1 MITSFLNDANS
12 IRFLRYLREDDQ
24 QWGVEGINDPI
35 NLQNDPINQQS
46 RTQDDPINQLGITKI
61 NSVFLNP
68 QESAQAEA
76 IADNDQTQPEQPM
89 DVQAEVQKNPE
100 PTDEKEL
107 IKDVF
112 QKIGWEKYIKEES
125 IIGGQNVNGQ
135 NS

>member
-1 MITSFLNDANS
+1 MDD
-12 IRFLRYLREDDQ
+12 RFLRYLREDDQ

-89 DVQAEVQKNPE
+89 DVQAEIQNNPE

>member
-1 MITSFLNDANS
+1 MDD
-12 IRFLRYLREDDQ
+12 RFLRYLREDDQ

-46 RTQDDPINQLGITKI
+46 KTQDDPINQLSTTKI

-76 IADNDQTQPEQPM
+76 IADDDQTQPEQLM
-89 DVQAEVQKNPE
+89 DVQAEIQNNPE

-125 IIGGQNVNGQ
+125 IIGGQNANGQ

>member
-1 MITSFLNDANS
+1 MDD
-12 IRFLRYLREDDQ
+12 RFLRYLREDDQ

-46 RTQDDPINQLGITKI
+46 KTQDDPINQLSTTKI

-89 DVQAEVQKNPE
+89 DVQAEIQNNPE

-125 IIGGQNVNGQ
+125 IIGGQDANRQ

>member
-1 MITSFLNDANS
+1 MDD
-12 IRFLRYLREDDQ
+12 RFLRYLREDDR

-89 DVQAEVQKNPE
+89 DVQAEVQNNPE

-125 IIGGQNVNGQ
+125 IIGGQNVNRQ

>member
-1 MITSFLNDANS
+1 MDD
-12 IRFLRYLREDDQ
+12 RFLRYLREDDQ
-24 QWGVEGINDPI
+24 RWGVEGMNDPI
-35 NLQNDPINQQS
+35 NLQNDPINQQPKA
-46 RTQDDPINQLGITKI
+46 QNDPINDPINNLGVTKI
-61 NSVFLNP
+61 SSVFLSP

-100 PTDEKEL
+100 PTNEKDL

-125 IIGGQNVNGQ
+125 IIGGQNANG
-135 NS
+135 

>member
-1 MITSFLNDANS
+1 MDD
-12 IRFLRYLREDDQ
+12 RFLRYLREDDQ
-24 QWGVEGINDPI
+24 QWGVEGMNDPI
-35 NLQNDPINQQS
+35 NLQNDPIKQQS
-46 RTQDDPINQLGITKI
+46 KTQDDPINQLSTTKI

-89 DVQAEVQKNPE
+89 DVQAEIQNNPE

-125 IIGGQNVNGQ
+125 IIGGQNANRQ

>member
-1 MITSFLNDANS
+1 MVGLKNGEKVLMDD
-12 IRFLRYLREDDQ
+12 RFLRYLREDDQ
-24 QWGVEGINDPI
+24 QWGVEGMNDPI
-35 NLQNDPINQQS
+35 NLQHDPINQQS
-46 RTQDDPINQLGITKI
+46 KTQDDPINQLSTTKI

-125 IIGGQNVNGQ
+125 IIGGQNAN
-135 NS
+135 

>member
-1 MITSFLNDANS
+1 MDD
-12 IRFLRYLREDDQ
+12 RFLRYLREDDQ
-24 QWGVEGINDPI
+24 RWGVEGMNDPI

-46 RTQDDPINQLGITKI
+46 KAQNDPINDPINNLGVTKI
-61 NSVFLNP
+61 SSVFLSP

-89 DVQAEVQKNPE
+89 DVQSEIQKNLE

-125 IIGGQNVNGQ
+125 IIGGQNANGQ

>member
-1 MITSFLNDANS
+1 MDD
-12 IRFLRYLREDDQ
+12 RFLRYLREDDQ
-24 QWGVEGINDPI
+24 RWGVEGINDPI

-46 RTQDDPINQLGITKI
+46 KALDDPINQLSTTKI

-68 QESAQAEA
+68 QESAQAET
-76 IADNDQTQPEQPM
+76 IADNDQTRPEQPM

>member
-1 MITSFLNDANS
+1 MDD
-12 IRFLRYLREDDQ
+12 RFLRYLREDDQ

-89 DVQAEVQKNPE
+89 DVQAEVQNNPE
-100 PTDEKEL
+100 PTNEKEL

-125 IIGGQNVNGQ
+125 IIGGQNANGQ

>member
-1 MITSFLNDANS
+1 MDD
-12 IRFLRYLREDDQ
+12 RFLRYLREDDQ

-46 RTQDDPINQLGITKI
+46 KTQDDPINQLSTTKI
-61 NSVFLNP
+61 NSVFLNS

-76 IADNDQTQPEQPM
+76 IADNDQTQLEQPM

>member
-1 MITSFLNDANS
+1 MDD
-12 IRFLRYLREDDQ
+12 RFLRYLREDDQ
-24 QWGVEGINDPI
+24 QWGVEGMNDPI

-46 RTQDDPINQLGITKI
+46 KTQDDPINQLSTAKI

-89 DVQAEVQKNPE
+89 DVQAEIQNNPE
-100 PTDEKEL
+100 PTNEKEL

-125 IIGGQNVNGQ
+125 IIGGQNVNRQ

>member
-1 MITSFLNDANS
+1 MDD
-12 IRFLRYLREDDQ
+12 RFLRYLREDDQ

-89 DVQAEVQKNPE
+89 DVQAEVQNNPE

-125 IIGGQNVNGQ
+125 IIGGQNANGQ

>member
-1 MITSFLNDANS
+1 MDD
-12 IRFLRYLREDDQ
+12 RFLRYLREDDQ
-24 QWGVEGINDPI
+24 QWGVEGMNDPI
-35 NLQNDPINQQS
+35 NLQNDPIKQQS
-46 RTQDDPINQLGITKI
+46 KTQDDPINQLSTIKI

>member
-1 MITSFLNDANS
+1 MDD
-12 IRFLRYLREDDQ
+12 RFLRYLREDGQ
-24 QWGVEGINDPI
+24 QWGVEGMNDPI

-46 RTQDDPINQLGITKI
+46 KTQDDPINQLSTTKI

-89 DVQAEVQKNPE
+89 DVQAEIQKNPE

-125 IIGGQNVNGQ
+125 IIGGQNANR
-135 NS
+135 

>member
-1 MITSFLNDANS
+1 MDD
-12 IRFLRYLREDDQ
+12 RFLRYLREDDQ

-46 RTQDDPINQLGITKI
+46 KIQDDPINQLSTTKI

-76 IADNDQTQPEQPM
+76 IADNDQTQPDQPM
-89 DVQAEVQKNPE
+89 DVQSEIQKNPE
-100 PTDEKEL
+100 PTNEKEL

-112 QKIGWEKYIKEES
+112 TKIGWEKYIKEES
-125 IIGGQNVNGQ
+125 IIGGQNANGQ

>member
-1 MITSFLNDANS
+1 MDD
-12 IRFLRYLREDDQ
+12 RYLRYLREDGQ
-24 QWGVEGINDPI
+24 QWGIEGMNDPI
-35 NLQNDPINQQS
+35 NLQNDPINQLS
-46 RTQDDPINQLGITKI
+46 TTKI

-76 IADNDQTQPEQPM
+76 IADNDQTQPDQPM
-89 DVQAEVQKNPE
+89 DVQSEIQKNPE
-100 PTDEKEL
+100 PTSEKDL

-125 IIGGQNVNGQ
+125 IIGGQNANGQ

>member
-1 MITSFLNDANS
+1 MDD
-12 IRFLRYLREDDQ
+12 RFLRYLREDDQ

-46 RTQDDPINQLGITKI
+46 QQQNDPINDPINNLGVTKI
-61 NSVFLNP
+61 NSVLLDP

-76 IADNDQTQPEQPM
+76 IANNDQTQPEQPM
-89 DVQAEVQKNPE
+89 DVQAEIQNNPE

-107 IKDVF
+107 IKNVF

>member
-1 MITSFLNDANS
+1 MDD
-12 IRFLRYLREDDQ
+12 RFLRYLREDDQ

-46 RTQDDPINQLGITKI
+46 KTQEDPINQLSTTKI

-76 IADNDQTQPEQPM
+76 IADSDQTQPEQPM
-89 DVQAEVQKNPE
+89 DVQAEVQNNPE

>member
-1 MITSFLNDANS
+1 MDD
-12 IRFLRYLREDDQ
+12 RFLRYLREDDQ

-61 NSVFLNP
+61 NFVFLNP

-125 IIGGQNVNGQ
+125 IIGGQNDNGQ

>member
-1 MITSFLNDANS
+1 MDD
-12 IRFLRYLREDDQ
+12 RFLRYLREDDQ
-24 QWGVEGINDPI
+24 QWGVEGMNDPI

-46 RTQDDPINQLGITKI
+46 KTQDDPINQLSTTKI

-89 DVQAEVQKNPE
+89 DVQAEIQNNPE

-125 IIGGQNVNGQ
+125 IIGGQNANGQ

>member
-1 MITSFLNDANS
+1 MDD
-12 IRFLRYLREDDQ
+12 RFLRYLREDNQ
-24 QWGVEGINDPI
+24 QWGVEGMNDPI

-46 RTQDDPINQLGITKI
+46 KTQNDPINQLSTTKI

-76 IADNDQTQPEQPM
+76 IADSDQTQLDQPM
-89 DVQAEVQKNPE
+89 DVQAEVQNNPE

-125 IIGGQNVNGQ
+125 IIGGQNANGQ